1 MRSLYYVRLDISFLS
16 TSDGVKGVYTHAY
29 KMNLILRYLSC
40 PAYFVDEK
48 YGFLCCQSV
57 TS

>member
-40 PAYFVDEK
+40 HSI
-48 YGFLCCQSV
+48 LCG
-57 TS
+57 

>member
-29 KMNLILRYLSC
+29 KMNLIYVIYHVT
-40 PAYFVDEK
+40 AYFVDEK

>member
-29 KMNLILRYLSC
+29 KMNLIL
-40 PAYFVDEK
+40 
-48 YGFLCCQSV
+48 
-57 TS
+57 T

>member
-1 MRSLYYVRLDISFLS
+1 MSSLHYVRLDISFLS

-40 PAYFVDEK
+40 HSIFC
-48 YGFLCCQSV
+48 G
-57 TS
+57 